1 MEFIPTSSKALNTL
15 MDGWIRGGINTIY
28 GEARTGKTTL
38 IMDAIL
44 NSYDPDNPQ
53 QVFLILDTE
62 SGFNLDRLEILAKQ
76 RKINLDDLLGPVD
89 PQTKRRADGRV
100 KVCSVAS
107 SGEQH
112 EIITKIWEKEIQT
125 NNWQPT
131 ILAIDSFVNFY
142 HQSLCNVPPQ
152 YMGNQARIQQ
162 GKLATE
168 TVHLLS
174 LAQRYNST
182 IILISWVKSKLGRKL
197 KQKETDE
204 ESDIEAGFGCIEFNM
219 IGGPRLEYMSKTLL
233 RLYRAQKRTIAA
245 VLLKH
250 LNKPTDYYTWFTIT
264 NNGIEDAP
272 EKDKN
277 RIEPIEVLLNQ
288 IQNKETKNE
297 EAQL

>member
-28 GEARTGKTTL
+28 GEARTGKSTL

-44 NSYDPDNPQ
+44 NSYEPDNSK

-89 PQTKRRADGRV
+89 PETKRRVGGRV
-100 KVCSVAS
+100 KVCSVGS
-107 SGEQH
+107 FDDQH
-112 EIITKIWEKEIQT
+112 ETIKIWEKEIQK
-125 NNWQPT
+125 NSWQPA
-131 ILAIDSFVNFY
+131 ILAVDSFVNFY

-162 GKLATE
+162 GRLATE

-174 LAQRYNST
+174 LAQRYNSAV
-182 IILISWVKSKLGRKL
+182 LLVSWVKSKLGRKL
-197 KQKETDE
+197 KQKESDV

-219 IGGPRLEYMSKTLL
+219 IGGPRLEYMSKVLL
-233 RLYRAQKRTIAA
+233 RLYRAQRRTIAA

-250 LNKPTDYYTWFTIT
+250 LNKPTDYYTWFAIT
-264 NNGIEDAP
+264 SDGIEDVLDK
-272 EKDKN
+272 EKN
-277 RIEPIEVLLNQ
+277 RIERIEVLLDQ
-288 IQNKETKNE
+288 IRNKEAKYE
-297 EAQL
+297 GVQL